1 MLFRRWLLIAVL
13 VSAVLAASCGGGAEE
28 PAAPPEVATSGTEAA
43 VAPTEAPAP
52 TIASGPVKLDM
63 EAIFPPGPG
72 RDLSLGSCTNCH
84 NIAPIVT
91 LQKTREEWERT
102 AREHRESVLGLSD
115 EEFETLFEYLIANF
129 NPERP
134 VPEIP
139 QILIDAWTSY

>member
-13 VSAVLAASCGGGAEE
+13 VSAVLAASCGGGSEE
-28 PAAPPEVATSGTEAA
+28 PTAPPEVATPGTQAA

-52 TIASGPVKLDM
+52 TLASGPVKLDM
-63 EAIFPPGPG
+63 EAIFPLGPG
-72 RDLSLGSCTNCH
+72 RDLSLNNCTNCH

-91 LQKTREEWERT
+91 MQKTRDEWERT